1 MQTIVDINNML
12 QSIVDD
18 HEVLRSFHTF
28 TLDTLDMDKL
38 NASDYPLLYGQCT
51 DAVIMDGMTEFTY
64 EVIVGDLVI
73 EEQQERITEIYSE
86 TFLLLQDVAAQFA
99 FNVNVSSLVDGNNW
113 SFQLPLQCQPFT
125 ARFDNSLT
133 GWSTTF
139 SLRLPN
145 ALNLCEAPY
154 G

>member
-1 MQTIVDINNML
+1 ML

-64 EVIVGDLVI
+64 E
-73 EEQQERITEIYSE
+73 EQQEHITQIYSE

-139 SLRLPN
+139 SIRLPN